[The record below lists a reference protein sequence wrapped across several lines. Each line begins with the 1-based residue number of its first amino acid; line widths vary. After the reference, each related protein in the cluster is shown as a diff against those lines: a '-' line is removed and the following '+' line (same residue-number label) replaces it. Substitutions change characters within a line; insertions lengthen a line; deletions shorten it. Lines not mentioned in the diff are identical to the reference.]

1 MAWVRE
7 WVHELGSETHLDI
20 GCFLAGTQ
28 ITMDY
33 GGKKNIEYIA
43 EKDKVVSAEGNIR
56 KVVDTFRRKYKGW
69 LYTLSSFYGYSVEA
83 TEEHPVL
90 AIKGG
95 SPVLESSM
103 GYVEAKNLRVGDYMA
118 VPKVKG
124 KSHKY
129 SDDEL
134 FIFGWYLAEG
144 SVIYSHKPQ
153 VCGINLTLSIDE
165 NEVATQLINAANRL
179 GYNTGVSVREKKST
193 IDVRIYSKDFT
204 EMILSLFGRYSHSK
218 YLPENVLTWDADSKT
233 RLLSGLFLGDGH
245 LRTVKNGGEQ
255 YTLTTVS
262 PKLAEGV
269 QDVLRSLGVL
279 TYHYTHERTERHNMH
294 LIVITGTDINKLIP
308 GHVKYTSKSRIK
320 ETERF
325 SWVPVTQVQ
334 KREINEE
341 VYNFEV
347 DVDNSYVADNIG
359 VHNCKDG
366 YTCLTL
372 QAEGVDCTGIDPSE
386 DAIEEARTKA
396 ETAKL
401 DCTFIVGY
409 GEDIPDTI
417 RVDTLSIMEVLEH
430 VVNPNKLLEVA
441 SRTAMY
447 VMITTPDVNGR
458 HGMKDAERNQE
469 HVRLYSKK
477 ELEKLCS
484 KYGTIKES
492 VIKDDQLQI
501 IIKPK

>member
-1 MAWVRE
+1 MP
-7 WVHELGSETHLDI
+7 
-20 GCFLAGTQ
+20 
-28 ITMDY
+28 
-33 GGKKNIEYIA
+33 IE
-43 EKDKVVSAEGNIR
+43 D
-56 KVVDTFRRKYKGW
+56 
-69 LYTLSSFYGYSVEA
+69 
-83 TEEHPVL
+83 
-90 AIKGG
+90 
-95 SPVLESSM
+95 
-103 GYVEAKNLRVGDYMA
+103 
-118 VPKVKG
+118 
-124 KSHKY
+124 
-129 SDDEL
+129 
-134 FIFGWYLAEG
+134 
-144 SVIYSHKPQ
+144 
-153 VCGINLTLSIDE
+153 
-165 NEVATQLINAANRL
+165 
-179 GYNTGVSVREKKST
+179 
-193 IDVRIYSKDFT
+193 
-204 EMILSLFGRYSHSK
+204 
-218 YLPENVLTWDADSKT
+218 
-233 RLLSGLFLGDGH
+233 
-245 LRTVKNGGEQ
+245 
-255 YTLTTVS
+255 
-262 PKLAEGV
+262 
-269 QDVLRSLGVL
+269 
-279 TYHYTHERTERHNMH
+279 
-294 LIVITGTDINKLIP
+294 
-308 GHVKYTSKSRIK
+308 
-320 ETERF
+320 
-325 SWVPVTQVQ
+325 
-334 KREINEE
+334 INEE
-341 VYNFEV
+341 IIENTVYNFEV
-347 DVDNSYVADNIG
+347 EGDNSYIAEDIG